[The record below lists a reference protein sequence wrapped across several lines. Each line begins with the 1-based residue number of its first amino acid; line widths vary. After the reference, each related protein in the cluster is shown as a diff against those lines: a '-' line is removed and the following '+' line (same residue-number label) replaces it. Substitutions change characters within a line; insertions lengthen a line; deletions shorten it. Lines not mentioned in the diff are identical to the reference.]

1 MRDSRVTLFS
11 LPLPVENVLGEDVAR
26 TRINL

>member
-11 LPLPVENVLGEDVAR
+11 LPLSVENVLGEDVAR